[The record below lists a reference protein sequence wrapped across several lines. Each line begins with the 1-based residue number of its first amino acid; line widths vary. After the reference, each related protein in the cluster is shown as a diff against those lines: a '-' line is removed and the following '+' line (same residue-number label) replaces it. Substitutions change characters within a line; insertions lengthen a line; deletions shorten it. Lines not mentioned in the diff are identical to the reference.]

1 MTTMNQIP
9 SALFLRPTYPVPFNV
24 LYMRAEKKPPT
35 LPKRMNST
43 KKAVM
48 KLPRLAGERNPKA
61 AKEMVEKDI
70 QKHWMPLPITTE
82 NSKGQA
88 GGEREGER
96 GSTNEN
102 NEDNEGQ

>member
-1 MTTMNQIP
+1 MVRVPTAAGTFRKD
-9 SALFLRPTYPVPFNV
+9 LLLRTYPVPFNV

-35 LPKRMNST
+35 LPNRMNST

-70 QKHWMPLPITTE
+70 QKH
-82 NSKGQA
+82 
-88 GGEREGER
+88 
-96 GSTNEN
+96 
-102 NEDNEGQ
+102 